1 MTVRALSVRR
11 LEKLLVALEIS
22 CVANNYEHLA
32 WIRSPRYHHH
42 ILDVRSREGRPVS
55 KAPVL
60 SHAQV
65 GY

>member
-1 MTVRALSVRR
+1 MRR

-60 SHAQV
+60 SHET
-65 GY
+65 